1 MPTDR
6 LTGTLALSDRERG
19 LLEALL
25 DSLAAAAELRL
36 PPELVLVG
44 VGLEV
49 GRPDDWA
56 TLKSSPRDRAH
67 TGSAYH

>member
-1 MPTDR
+1 MPVDR
-6 LTGTLALSDRERG
+6 LTGTLSLSDRERG

-25 DSLAAAAELRL
+25 DSLSAAAERRL

-49 GRPDDWA
+49 GRPEDYA
-56 TLKSSPRDRAH
+56 LLELPRDRAH
-67 TGSAYH
+67 TGTYH